1 MLRVV
6 TSDWAM
12 AADEAIV
19 RIRARRHGLMAIP
32 FVTSTAQTRSIC
44 PVFHAAKRL
53 PETEEELQETE
64 QTYREWIQVSVV
76 CGRREQDQLC
86 TGCASDM
93 CVVTRHEEG
102 HETGNNRAGPF
113 LRVEAPLSVLSSV
126 S

>member
-64 QTYREWIQVSVV
+64 QTYREWIQVSVGV
-76 CGRREQDQLC
+76 R
-86 TGCASDM
+86 AA
-93 CVVTRHEEG
+93 
-102 HETGNNRAGPF
+102 RAG
-113 LRVEAPLSVLSSV
+113 SVLHGQCLRHMHHDQA
-126 S
+126 